1 MGTSARVFVDYWI
14 EQNVEAE
21 IYSDTRHRSREYAAQ
36 CLQAAKARGISAAD
50 IWDEC
55 GDLVTYIAGTSDRA
69 IDQRP
74 FSRPQFYRG

>member
-36 CLQAAKARGISAAD
+36 CLQAAKDRGISVTE
-50 IWDEC
+50 IWNEC
-55 GDLVTYIAGTSDRA
+55 GDLATYIAGTSDRA
-69 IDQRP
+69 IDQQP
-74 FSRPQFYRG
+74 FSWSQFYRG